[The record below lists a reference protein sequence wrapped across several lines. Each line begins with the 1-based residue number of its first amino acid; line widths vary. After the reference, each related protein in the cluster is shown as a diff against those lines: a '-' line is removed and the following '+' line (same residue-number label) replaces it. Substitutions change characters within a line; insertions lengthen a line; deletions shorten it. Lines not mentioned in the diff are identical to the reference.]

1 MTQQFIKPARED
13 LVVRRPDNFKRLPTA
28 GDTVTWSP
36 FWQKRLDDGSV
47 VKAEPVPKNAPQVK
61 PQASSGSGKPASP
74 EVTE

>member
-13 LVVRRPDNFKRLPTA
+13 LVVRRPDNFKRLPAT

-36 FWQKRLDDGSV
+36 FWQKRLDEGSI
-47 VKAEPVPKNAPQVK
+47 VKAEPVPNTAPQVK
-61 PQASSGSGKPASP
+61 PQATPASGKPTT